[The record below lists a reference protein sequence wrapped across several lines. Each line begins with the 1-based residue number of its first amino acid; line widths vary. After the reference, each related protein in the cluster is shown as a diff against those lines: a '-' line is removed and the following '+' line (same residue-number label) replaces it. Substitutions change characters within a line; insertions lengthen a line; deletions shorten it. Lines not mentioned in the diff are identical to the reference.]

1 MRNKKNVK
9 NTIILTIIVILL
21 LFPILIL
28 INSSLKTYNEL
39 ITWPPKFFNSLHF
52 ENYTQVLSG
61 DKSIVKEFF
70 NSLQISVITMLICIL
85 IGSLAA
91 YSVTRFDFKGK
102 NAFMNIILVTQMFSS
117 VIIVNAMYIIFRQ
130 FNLLDT
136 KLSLI
141 IATTTSCLP
150 MTVWLLHSYF
160 SQIPID
166 YEEASWMDGANRLQ
180 GIKDVL
186 LPLCFPGIITAG
198 LFAFIAAWG
207 DLIYAKSF
215 ITSPELRTISL
226 ALTDFQDLY
235 KTTWETQMA
244 ASVIATLPPFILFF
258 LIQKYLIKSMVSQGV
273 KG

>member
-39 ITWPPKFFNSLHF
+39 ITWPPKFFDSFHF

-166 YEEASWMDGANRLQ
+166 YEEASWMDGANSLQ

>member
-9 NTIILTIIVILL
+9 STIILTIIVILL
-21 LFPILIL
+21 LFPIVIL
-28 INSSLKTYNEL
+28 VNSSLKTYNEL
-39 ITWPPKFFNSLHF
+39 ITWPPKFFNSFHF
-52 ENYTQVLSG
+52 ENYTNVLSG
-61 DKSIVKEFF
+61 DKSILREFF

-102 NAFMNIILVTQMFSS
+102 SAFMNIILVTQMFSS
-117 VIIVNAMYIIFRQ
+117 VIIVNAMYIIFRN

-166 YEEASWMDGANRLQ
+166 YEEASWMDGANRMR

-244 ASVIATLPPFILFF
+244 ASVVATLPPFILFF
-258 LIQKYLIKSMVSQGV
+258 MIQKYLIKSMVSQGV

>member
-39 ITWPPKFFNSLHF
+39 ITWPPKFFNSFHI

-186 LPLCFPGIITAG
+186 LPLCFPEIITAG

>member
-9 NTIILTIIVILL
+9 NTIILTIILILL
-21 LFPILIL
+21 LFPIVIL

-39 ITWPPKFFNSLHF
+39 ITWPPKFFNSFHF

-244 ASVIATLPPFILFF
+244 ASVVATLPPFILFF